1 MRTPGQLWSVLG
13 ACRLYSADLLTEDH
27 PMLRK
32 AAAFVIRHHCTFI
45 LAVIVLAEPP
55 CGLPC

>member
-1 MRTPGQLWSVLG
+1 
-13 ACRLYSADLLTEDH
+13 
-27 PMLRK
+27 MLRK